1 MVSLIRH
8 YKRKGS
14 SAAISDIRDGYVYQE
29 LVADGFLAREE
40 NISFQFN
47 TDGIP
52 VFKSS
57 SYSFWPLHLIIN
69 ELPYR
74 MR

>member
-1 MVSLIRH
+1 MSLIQKC
-8 YKRKGS
+8 KRRRG
-14 SAAISDIRDGYVYQE
+14 AGGISDICDGYVYQE
-29 LVADGFLAREE
+29 LVADGFLAKEE

-57 SYSFWPLHLIIN
+57 SFSFWPLHLIIN
-69 ELPYR
+69 ELPHR